1 MLMASAC
8 YDPTEAP
15 RLWHAFGRF
24 QAMLGD
30 DGEGSSDDDD
40 GVNFDL
46 DFYSTHPSNYKRE
59 RRLESLVEEALTL
72 QKKSS
77 WCFSLKEKVQQLVNA
92 SSTESDLLNRIN
104 IFQRQQRVA
113 RRNTLGTIHE
123 LENKEV
129 FKMLREEQE
138 KELQQAEAS

>member
-1 MLMASAC
+1 MASAC
-8 YDPTEAP
+8 YDATEAP

-30 DGEGSSDDDD
+30 D
-40 GVNFDL
+40 FDL
-46 DFYSTHPSNYKRE
+46 DFYSTHPSNSKRE
-59 RRLESLVEEALTL
+59 RRLESLVEEALAL

-92 SSTESDLLNRIN
+92 SSTESDLLSRIN

-138 KELQQAEAS
+138 KELQQAKAL

>member
-24 QAMLGD
+24 QAMLGNDGD
-30 DGEGSSDDDD
+30 DPIDEDE
-40 GVNFDL
+40 VEFDL

-59 RRLESLVEEALTL
+59 RRLESLVEEALAL
-72 QKKSS
+72 QKEAS

-92 SSTESDLLNRIN
+92 PSAESELLKRVN
-104 IFQRQQRVA
+104 IFQTQQQIA

-129 FKMLREEQE
+129 FKLLREEQE
-138 KELQQAEAS
+138 KELQQADAS